1 MRIRGNSHYR
11 NLCGG
16 TISRNAYRSVV
27 RGRLLG
33 RGECFC
39 VVLYIKRK
47 DIKTKMKTKFK
58 NLTVV
63 CCLLLAVVIFLGC
76 TQEAEEV
83 KPVDKRWENATYLEN
98 TELGKGDK
106 TVVVEVEAGEY
117 SIEFTIHTD
126 KTNLGDALLEHKLI
140 EGDESQYGLYV
151 KKVNGILA
159 DYDVDQ
165 TYWGFYK
172 NGEMM
177 MVGVSSAEFSDGEHY
192 ELVLES

>member
-1 MRIRGNSHYR
+1 MLIV
-11 NLCGG
+11 LWFVGG
-16 TISRNAYRSVV
+16 SWAYE
-27 RGRLLG
+27 
-33 RGECFC
+33 ECFC
-39 VVLYIKRK
+39 VVLLKRK
-47 DIKTKMKTKFK
+47 GVKMNMKTKFK

-63 CCLLLAVVIFLGC
+63 CCLLLAIVLLVSC
-76 TQEAEEV
+76 AEKIPAEG
-83 KPVDKRWENATYLEN
+83 KWKDATYREN
-98 TELGKGDK
+98 MEFGKGAK
-106 TVVVEVEAGEY
+106 TVVVKVVAGDQ

-126 KTNLGDALLEHKLI
+126 KANLGDALLEHKLI
-140 EGDESQYGLYV
+140 EGEESQHGLYI

-159 DYDVDQ
+159 DYDVDK